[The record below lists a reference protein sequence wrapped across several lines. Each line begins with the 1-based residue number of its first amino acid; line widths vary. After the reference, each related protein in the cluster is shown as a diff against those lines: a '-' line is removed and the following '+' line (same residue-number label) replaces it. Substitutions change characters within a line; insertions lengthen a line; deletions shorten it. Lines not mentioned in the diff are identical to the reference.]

1 MNKRP
6 ITARYLA
13 PQAYARLLDTLAD
26 AHHDVDPVSV
36 IVNAL
41 GELANV
47 WPAEIQADPHALP
60 ACDCC
65 S

>member
-1 MNKRP
+1 MSRT

-41 GELANV
+41 GEWANV

-60 ACDCC
+60 KCGLCG
-65 S
+65 